1 MPCFEQ
7 LQADGVDGIILDVP
21 MTGIGLGKGSRNQGS
36 SLHLGGQYLIL
47 QGDPVEQGIT
57 LEVGNSH
64 LRNRWI
70 LTCNDH
76 LMEVKTPKVSGGSRD
91 LRVGDLLQCLHI

>member
-1 MPCFEQ
+1 MPRFEQ
-7 LQADGVDGIILDVP
+7 LQAGGVDGIILDVP
-21 MTGIGLGKGSRNQGS
+21 MTGIGLGKGSRNHGS

-47 QGDPVEQGIT
+47 QGDPVEQGTT

-70 LTCNDH
+70 LTCNEH
-76 LMEVKTPKVSGGSRD
+76 SMEVKTPKVSGGSRD
-91 LRVGDLLQCLHI
+91 L

>member
-1 MPCFEQ
+1 MPHFEQ
-7 LQADGVDGIILDVP
+7 VQAGRVDGIILDVP
-21 MTGIGLGKGSRNQGS
+21 MTGIGLGKGSRNHGS

-47 QGDPVEQGIT
+47 QGNPVEQGTT
-57 LEVGNSH
+57 LKVGNGH

-70 LTCNDH
+70 LTCNHH

-91 LRVGDLLQCLHI
+91 L